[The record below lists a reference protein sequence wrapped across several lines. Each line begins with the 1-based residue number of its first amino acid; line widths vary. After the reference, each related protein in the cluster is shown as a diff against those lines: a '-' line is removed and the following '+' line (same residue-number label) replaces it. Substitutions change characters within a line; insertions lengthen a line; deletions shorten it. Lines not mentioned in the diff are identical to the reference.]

1 MISMHPAYSVG
12 LVDQDWIDRV
22 ETHQKKKLVSLGD
35 FSLEY
40 LAEMVDM
47 LSSETSGE
55 IELLVSA
62 ENIMPDKTRA
72 GLFVAKYD
80 GKNYVA
86 LAGISHGSGVD
97 TATDSP
103 EYLRTCMEEKEFH
116 TFGCL
121 GEHERRITELEECTY
136 PGMAKDIGDLTLRM
150 DQIERDHKD
159 LKTEYHIINKV
170 LDDQEKEVKD
180 QREDYHTHIQ
190 QFVEKNVVAHGEIYK
205 ILKALQEK
213 KAENHTE
220 TVCPECGSGQLVHD
234 YERAELVCQSCG
246 LVIDDDFI
254 NRQSERD

>member
-1 MISMHPAYSVG
+1 MISIHPAYSVG

-97 TATDSP
+97 TAP
-103 EYLRTCMEEKEFH
+103 EGGEHICH
-116 TFGCL
+116 NFGCL
-121 GEHERRITELEECTY
+121 GEHERRITELEV
-136 PGMAKDIGDLTLRM
+136 GDLTLRVKAM
-150 DQIERDHKD
+150 E
-159 LKTEYHIINKV
+159 KTFCECPGTM
-170 LDDQEKEVKD
+170 E
-180 QREDYHTHIQ
+180 QRISELET
-190 QFVEKNVVAHGEIYK
+190 A
-205 ILKALQEK
+205 LKALREK

-246 LVIDDDFI
+246 LVIDD
-254 NRQSERD
+254 E